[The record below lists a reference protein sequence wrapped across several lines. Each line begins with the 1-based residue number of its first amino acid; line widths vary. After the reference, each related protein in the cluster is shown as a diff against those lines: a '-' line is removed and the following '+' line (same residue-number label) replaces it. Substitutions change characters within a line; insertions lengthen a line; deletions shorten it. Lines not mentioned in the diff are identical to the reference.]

1 VVVGENK
8 ERRKDTATRSIT
20 ASTSRGREEEERKRN
35 GMGRVKVQVRL
46 GAEAYGLSQVC
57 GVDPDWNGT
66 GASRGG
72 YDPLCADRARHHKS
86 QDQAETALQALLS
99 LVTRMAGL
107 LLGLAIPG
115 LGQKEE
121 RKNRRRLLFVPVGG
135 FSDIN
140 NMLVICGGDG
150 LLP

>member
-1 VVVGENK
+1 MYHGINIK
-8 ERRKDTATRSIT
+8 RRGGR
-20 ASTSRGREEEERKRN
+20 REEKKEWGGKSQGTGEAWRR
-35 GMGRVKVQVRL
+35 GVRT
-46 GAEAYGLSQVC
+46 
-57 GVDPDWNGT
+57 DWSGT

-72 YDPLCADRARHHKS
+72 YDPLCTDATDQARHHKS
-86 QDQAETALQALLS
+86 QDQAETALKALLS
-99 LVTRMAGL
+99 LVAHMSGL

-115 LGQKEE
+115 LGQKAETE
-121 RKNRRRLLFVPVGG
+121 RERIGGGCWLFVPVGG

>member
-8 ERRKDTATRSIT
+8 ERRKDTATRCIT
-20 ASTSRGREEEERKRN
+20 ASTSRGGEEEEEERKRN
-35 GMGRVKVQVRL
+35 GMGRAKVQVRL

-57 GVDPDWNGT
+57 GVDPDWRGVVGSGGT

-72 YDPLCADRARHHKS
+72 YDPLCADQARHHKS
-86 QDQAETALQALLS
+86 QDAAETSLQAGKALLS
-99 LVTRMAGL
+99 LAAHMSAL

-121 RKNRRRLLFVPVGG
+121 RKNRRRLL
-135 FSDIN
+135 
-140 NMLVICGGDG
+140 LVLCCVCASRRI
-150 LLP
+150 